1 MKHFILALVLVG
13 SISTAFGQNKWQQKQ
28 INHFVDSAV
37 KEYSLSDDQKKDLT
51 EARITVIMSYINS
64 AEKVKN
70 GEMTADEKKETTQ
83 KASNDFNS
91 FLIKMTG
98 KTYQELKPF
107 LDRMQE
113 EIKNL
118 K

>member
-1 MKHFILALVLVG
+1 MKRIILVLTLIMAV
-13 SISTAFGQNKWQQKQ
+13 STTFGQNKWQQKQ

-37 KEYSLSDDQKKDLT
+37 KEYNLSDDQKKDLT